1 MAQWG
6 PQMHCG
12 FQGPPNFKVETQWR
26 TCASK
31 IKAQHYFTS
40 NTLWRKEISSPPW
53 KPSHSHNRQKP
64 DKSTQPSD
72 LDSFRIIHFLLC
84 PDILGWSTN
93 SQPFSLFGSDLDQ
106 VQNSGPYWS
115 HCRVWKCLLRA
126 ILVQRGNCYL
136 HHSINFCC
144 WKILV
149 WPPSISAAFPRI
161 RVRESRWNR
170 CLVATLLSLSWT
182 QHPGLFSAQLLLP
195 L

>member
-1 MAQWG
+1 MDFCNTKNPELRKVWVATFSIVPKWPSGVHKCTVAFRDLQTLKWR
-6 PQMHCG
+6 
-12 FQGPPNFKVETQWR
+12 VETQWR

-40 NTLWRKEISSPPW
+40 NTLWRKAISSPPW

-72 LDSFRIIHFLLC
+72 LDSLWIIHFLLC

-115 HCRVWKCLLRA
+115 DCRVWK
-126 ILVQRGNCYL
+126 YL
-136 HHSINFCC
+136 FWRFWYNFCC

-170 CLVATLLSLSWT
+170 GLVATLL
-182 QHPGLFSAQLLLP
+182 
-195 L
+195 